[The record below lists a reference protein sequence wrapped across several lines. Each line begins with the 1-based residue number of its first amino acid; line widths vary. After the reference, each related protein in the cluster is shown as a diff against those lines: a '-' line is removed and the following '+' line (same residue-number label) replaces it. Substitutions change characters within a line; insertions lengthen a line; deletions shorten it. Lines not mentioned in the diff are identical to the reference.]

1 MASYLK
7 DVFGTGAN
15 IFGAS
20 AGADT
25 DILVK
30 NGLLSQDQVDQAGD
44 ASLMRGLIGS
54 AVGYLAQP
62 KNQNYG
68 SAIPYLAKGFQ
79 QGMEQ
84 AKQPFASL
92 KSSAGTTMKMEDYQL
107 KKAERERSAQTRRL
121 MDQVRNPD
129 GTINADVLTQLR
141 ATDPKAFLQYQELE
155 LNDAKIDKL
164 YSEADENRGVDSMG
178 NPIGGDALD
187 AGDMAKYSHH
197 YTPDSFAKFTQTLN
211 PNDLVPMS
219 GIKNKADIQKTRME
233 ILETQGQD
241 ALDQFDAGTVQQ
253 TSTGAPKTPEMVMD
267 DSVGTPHD
275 FVNSQGVKVTPIIY
289 DTSQPM
295 SEIKKYRRDQGKVT
309 NAYQS
314 QSEVLRRE
322 RNLIRKL
329 LNSEGLDRVVGKA
342 SYLNPLTIRGEA
354 GADAEAMLY
363 GIRQLEFISNYQRIK
378 QAGGGFGSLTEKE
391 GDRLE
396 QMASVLDEKQSP
408 EQFRYNLMV
417 LDRELA
423 KFEQLDRDTF
433 EDIYGKSNYE
443 VMKLNQLPTEMESIF
458 NNKYENMTATQT
470 GQPIASDEEVDSILG
485 L

>member
-7 DVFGTGAN
+7 DIFGTGTN

-20 AGADT
+20 AGGET
-25 DILVK
+25 DLLVK
-30 NGLLSQDQVDQAGD
+30 SGLLSKEDVDRAEN
-44 ASLMRGLIGS
+44 ASLMKGLIGTGIS
-54 AVGYLAQP
+54 YLAQP
-62 KNQNYG
+62 KNQDYG
-68 SAIPYLAKGFQ
+68 SFVPYLAKGFQ

-84 AKQPFASL
+84 AKQPFMDLRGKAN
-92 KSSAGTTMKMEDYQL
+92 SAMKMEDYALQ
-107 KKAERERSAQTRRL
+107 KQSRERDAVTREL
-121 MDQVRNPD
+121 MDKVRNPD

-141 ATDPKAFLQYQELE
+141 AIDPKAYLQYQELE

-164 YSEADENRGVDSMG
+164 YSEAEENRATGD
-178 NPIGGDALD
+178 GGLD
-187 AGDMAKYSHH
+187 MEAIAKHSHK
-197 YTPDSFAKFTQTLN
+197 YTPDSFTKFTMTGN
-211 PNDLVPMS
+211 PNDLVPTS
-219 GIKNKADIQKTRME
+219 LIKDRADIEKMRMD
-233 ILETQGQD
+233 ILETQGPD
-241 ALDQFDAGTVQQ
+241 ALAQFDANSIQQ
-253 TSTGAPKTPEMVMD
+253 TSTGKPKTPEMVMD
-267 DSVGTPHD
+267 DSQGTIHD
-275 FVNSQGVKVTPIIY
+275 FVNSQGVKVTPLIY

-295 SEIKKYRRDQGKVT
+295 SEIKKYRRDRGKVT

-314 QSEVLRRE
+314 QAEVLRRE

-329 LNSEGLDRVVGKA
+329 LNSEGLDKIIGKA
-342 SYLNPLTIRGEA
+342 SYFTNIRGGEA
-354 GADAEAMLY
+354 SDAEAMLY

-396 QMASVLDEKQSP
+396 QMASVLDEKQTP

-423 KFEQLDRDTF
+423 KFEQLDRDVF

-443 VMKLNQLPTEMESIF
+443 VIKLNQLPPEMENMF
-458 NNKYENMTATQT
+458 NRKYENMTGPQTTQSKT
-470 GQPIASDEEVDSILG
+470 EISDEEVDNILG